1 MRARLAIF
9 VLILFPVGI
18 SLIACSSGA
27 PVAPRAKRDEA
38 PSVGLSPGNTHTIS
52 IAAFKYQPETLR
64 VRVGETV
71 EWENLDIVPHTAT
84 AGDKAFDSGNMPK
97 NSSWKFVA
105 GEKGEHAYICTLH
118 PNMKGKLVV
127 E

>member
-27 PVAPRAKRDEA
+27 PVAPRAQTPKTSTVESSQVD
-38 PSVGLSPGNTHTIS
+38 THTIL

-71 EWENLDIVPHTAT
+71 EWKNQDIVPHTAT
-84 AGDKAFDSGNMPK
+84 AGDNAFDSGNMAK

-105 GEKGEHAYICTLH
+105 NEKGEHAYVCTLH